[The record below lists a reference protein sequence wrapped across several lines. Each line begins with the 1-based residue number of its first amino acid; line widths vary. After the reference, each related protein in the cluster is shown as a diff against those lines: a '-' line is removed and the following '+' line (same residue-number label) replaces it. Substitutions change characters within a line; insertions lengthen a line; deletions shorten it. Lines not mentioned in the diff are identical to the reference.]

1 MTSDSDGFTGQRG
14 KMETVAGKNLKG
26 SPSLIVALDVPDAE
40 QANRVAEQLSEL
52 PVWVKVGL
60 ELFTAEGPFLVRQ
73 LRQKRLP
80 LFLDLK
86 FHDIP
91 NTVFGALSSV
101 CSLGVQM
108 TTLHISGGEEMCK
121 AAVAARDEAR
131 AKKSGQ
137 VNKASLYAVEGR
149 EGPLLLGITVLTSQG
164 GDPAEIT
171 ALVRER
177 ALLAKRCGLDGV
189 VCSGQEAA
197 MVKEVCG
204 KDFLCLCP
212 GIRFADA
219 RQGAK
224 DDQARVCTPAQAV
237 AAGADFLVMGRP
249 ILKAGDPAAAARKAC
264 EEIQAAFHC

>member
-1 MTSDSDGFTGQRG
+1 MIITDGLIEYRG
-14 KMETVAGKNLKG
+14 EAKTAARENCQGAPFLV
-26 SPSLIVALDVPDAE
+26 IALDVPDAE
-40 QANRVAEQLSEL
+40 QANGIAERLSGI
-52 PVWVKVGL
+52 PIWVKVGL
-60 ELFTAEGPFLVRQ
+60 ELFTAEGPSLVRQ

-91 NTVFGALSSV
+91 NTVFGAISSV

-108 TTLHISGGEEMCK
+108 TTLHISGGDEMCR
-121 AAVAARDEAR
+121 AAVAAREEAR

-137 VNKASLYAVEGR
+137 TGNASVYAVEGR
-149 EGPLLLGITVLTSQG
+149 EGPLLLGITVLTSQS

-177 ALLAKRCGLDGV
+177 ALVAKRCGLDGV
-189 VCSGQEAA
+189 VCSGHEAA
-197 MVKEVCG
+197 MVKEACG

-219 RQGAK
+219 RQGAN

-249 ILKAGDPAAAARKAC
+249 IVKAEDPAAAARKAC
-264 EEIQAAFHC
+264 EDMRTAFYL